1 MQFLVIAQ
9 DSTDVDAHD
18 RRLSNRPE
26 HLKHVE
32 EGKNEGKIKYAAAL
46 LDEAE
51 IMCGSMLVCEFTDSA
66 ELSEWLSED
75 VYLLNKVWGKI
86 SIQACRTAPIF
97 AV

>member
-9 DSTDVDAHD
+9 DSTDIEAHD
-18 RRLSNRPE
+18 RRLANRAE

-32 EGKNEGKIKYAAAL
+32 AGKSEGKIKYAAAL

-51 IMCGSMLVCEFTDSA
+51 MMCGSMLVCEFLDSA
-66 ELSEWLSED
+66 ELSSWLSED

-86 SIQACRTAPIF
+86 SIQQCKTAPIF
-97 AV
+97 AG